1 MPVEA
6 RLRILD
12 DLLGSKARPASLRL
26 ARLTLYGH
34 VRDLVASLDWLVEQA
49 ALARGWRVA
58 RVRSALPIDAD
69 EQQKLSQALGRLT
82 SQPVE
87 LQIMSDP
94 GTLGGAVIEIG
105 DVLVDA
111 SLRRRLEQVQEHLL
125 KPEGATRGAEH

>member
-1 MPVEA
+1 VPVEA